1 MIKVFLIIFSFLYS
15 INCFGLEGDSPGI
28 IAPHLAAKTDSVER
42 QILYNGRVWQNQ
54 FFNTDGNQFF
64 LSPEFSAGSVG
75 VDGYNFSSVKIKYD
89 LFNDELLIQRNEGT
103 IIQLNKELIN
113 SFTLLYYDKTYSF
126 INFDNA
132 SGSNLNGYSQ
142 LLYDGDIKIYVKY
155 LKELIPTTITNGLP
169 KFSQV
174 NKVYIYKDGRFYRTD
189 NRKQLLN
196 LFEDEEEQVMIKKYI
211 RSNQI
216 VISRNDPESFRR
228 VIEYYETKSK

>member
-1 MIKVFLIIFSFLYS
+1 MIKAFLIISLFLNS
-15 INCFGLEGDSPGI
+15 IDNFGFKGFPSGI
-28 IAPHLAAKTDSVER
+28 SEPTLAIETDSLER

-64 LSPEFSAGSVG
+64 LSSDFSTGSVG
-75 VDGYNFSSVKIKYD
+75 VDGYNFNNAKIKYD
-89 LFNDELLIQRNEGT
+89 LFNDELLIQRNDGT

-113 SFTLLYYDKTYSF
+113 SFNLLYYEKTYSF
-126 INFDNA
+126 INFDNT
-132 SGSNLNGYSQ
+132 SGSNLNGYCQ

-174 NKVYIYKDGRFYRTD
+174 NKVYIFKDGKFYRTD

-196 LFEDEEEQVMIKKYI
+196 LFEDGEEQVMIKKYI

-216 VISRNDPESFRR
+216 IISRNDPESFRR